1 MIHKKG
7 AKLDP
12 PLRLDMSFEEALER
26 FIGTDPKEVDESIER
41 SKTKRP
47 PQDDAP
53 RRSGRS
59 KSVGSEAQDR
69 QRRKP
74 DAS

>member
-1 MIHKKG
+1 MIHKRG
-7 AKLDP
+7 TKLDP

-47 PQDDAP
+47 PQDLPP
-53 RRSGRS
+53 RRPGRS
-59 KSVGSEAQDR
+59 KSIRSKASR
-69 QRRKP
+69 
-74 DAS
+74 DASSAKD